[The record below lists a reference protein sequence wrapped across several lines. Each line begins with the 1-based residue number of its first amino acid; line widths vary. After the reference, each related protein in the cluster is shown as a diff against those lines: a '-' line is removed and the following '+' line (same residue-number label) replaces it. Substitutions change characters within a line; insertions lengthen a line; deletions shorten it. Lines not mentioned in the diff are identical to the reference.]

1 MGMAAIVTRCIV
13 TIFLVYSVCCCNC
26 QSDGNPSVCSSWTKL
41 QISPDPFTSMEYGNF
56 FIDIYEHTNNKK
68 SATAASEKKYFYSP
82 IGLLDNQSAVS
93 TYNRITKQP
102 EMRFRIEMWNDKVQK
117 QVVKYLSEIVG
128 HEIKSNKVRVIPLEK
143 FILKSKRPTVDY
155 SLPEWT
161 KYEKSKTLRISLSC
175 YDQKFCDEMASE
187 MRSVPEHFDHFEL
200 FYSLSSEASH
210 IKQATINVDS
220 VTSGQM
226 VTRLLQ
232 KFGGQNEVFLSNN
245 DERKMLTEMANKI
258 QMNTFADSE
267 VGSSDAEIIIYSFL
281 KDLLVMSRTTIKEQ
295 SDEMWNSVFWNE
307 DNYRP
312 DRTTRILNEIVNK
325 LSTETRKKLADMFQK
340 VVKQTEKSTSSNK
353 GVEKRREVQFN
364 LKQMEKWELVKNQS
378 DELNRTFENKEKFH
392 HNYDS
397 NSWTDVD
404 TISLT
409 ISREMANDSD
419 SSGRVEISKED
430 VKRLLQESKNHVQ
443 WDEEKFVPK
452 PMQLSQINLGKFS
465 DSQSFQDRNVRVR
478 YTNAEL
484 SASIKFVEH
493 AELTVTDEWNNLK
506 EELKDTVMTLV
517 KTNTE
522 LGHLKTDVIDLTNK
536 SEACKQE
543 LMKTKT
549 ELENNFSKN
558 VRDLSTKLNSTG
570 KELREDIIEIKTSA
584 GKLSTE
590 LKVYVQRF
598 SHELKEVEDNLRKDL
613 SATLDLMETTQTNL
627 TSTRMELGNTKSAVD
642 NLTSQLNDRTSEIV
656 DIGKMPTSCSDLQ
669 RMGHKLSGFYSV
681 KGSKKK
687 MEMVYCDF
695 YTNRNDK
702 QKTIGYADIKSAP
715 VYFHVQRN
723 TTSRT
728 INSPIPFEF
737 ARVNEGNTMNI
748 TSGKFTAPL
757 TGIYFFSITGIWYN
771 TSLRFYLNGNPIG
784 RSQGYG
790 GSLSLTFQST
800 LNLKKDDQIWV
811 QIEGNYLA
819 DDGNHHT
826 HFTGLMLEE
835 ELADFAIS

>member
-1 MGMAAIVTRCIV
+1 MGMTAIATRCIV
-13 TIFLVYSVCCCNC
+13 TIFLAFVVCCNC
-26 QSDGNPSVCSSWTKL
+26 QSDGSPNVCSSWTKL
-41 QISPDPFTSMEYGNF
+41 QISPDPFSSMEYGNF
-56 FIDIYEHTNNKK
+56 FIEIYEHTNNKK
-68 SATAASEKKYFYSP
+68 SETAASEKKYFYSP

-102 EMRFRIEMWNDKVQK
+102 EMRFRIEVWNDKVQK
-117 QVVKYLSEIVG
+117 QVVKHLSEIVG
-128 HEIKSNKVRVIPLEK
+128 HEIKSNKVRVVPLKK
-143 FILKSKRPTVDY
+143 FILKSEGPTVDY

-161 KYEKSKTLRISLSC
+161 KYEKSKTLWIYLSC
-175 YDQKFCDEMASE
+175 YDQKFCDEMANE
-187 MRSVPEHFDHFEL
+187 MRSVPEHFYHFKL

-210 IKQATINVDS
+210 IKQATINIDS

-226 VTRLLQ
+226 VTRFLQ
-232 KFGGQNEVFLSNN
+232 KFGDQNEVFLSAN
-245 DERKMLTEMANKI
+245 DERKMLTEMASKI
-258 QMNTFADSE
+258 QMDTFDDYE
-267 VGSSDAEIIIYSFL
+267 VGSPDAENIIYSFL

-295 SDEMWNSVFWNE
+295 SDEMWDSVFWNE

-312 DRTTRILNEIVNK
+312 DRTTRVLNEIVNK

-340 VVKQTEKSTSSNK
+340 VVKQTEKLTSSNK
-353 GVEKRREVQFN
+353 GVEKRREV
-364 LKQMEKWELVKNQS
+364 
-378 DELNRTFENKEKFH
+378 
-392 HNYDS
+392 
-397 NSWTDVD
+397 
-404 TISLT
+404 LT

-430 VKRLLQESKNHVQ
+430 AKKLLQESKNHVQ
-443 WDEEKFVPK
+443 WDGEKFVPK
-452 PMQLSQINLGKFS
+452 PMQLSKINLGKFN
-465 DSQSFQDRNVRVR
+465 DSQSFQDHSLRVR

-506 EELKDTVMTLV
+506 EELKDTVMTLM

-522 LGHLKTDVIDLTNK
+522 FSYLKTDLIDLTNK

-558 VRDLSTKLNSTG
+558 VHDLSTKLNSTG
-570 KELREDIIEIKTSA
+570 KELTEIKTSA
-584 GKLSTE
+584 GRLSTE

-598 SHELKEVEDNLRKDL
+598 SHELKEAEENLRKDL
-613 SATLDLMETTQTNL
+613 SATSDLLETTTTNL
-627 TSTRMELGNTKSAVD
+627 TSTRMELGNTKSTVD
-642 NLTSQLNDRTSEIV
+642 NLRTKLNDRTSEIV
-656 DIGKMPTSCSDLQ
+656 DIGKMPSSCSDLQ
-669 RMGHKLSGFYSV
+669 RMGHKLSGFFSV

-695 YTNRNDK
+695 YPNRNDN

-737 ARVNEGNTMNI
+737 GRVNEGNAMNL
-748 TSGKFTAPL
+748 TTGKFTAPRA
-757 TGIYFFSITGIWYN
+757 GIYFFSITGLWYN
-771 TSLRFYLNGNPIG
+771 TGLRFYLNGNPIG
-784 RSQGYG
+784 RSYGYAG
-790 GSLSLTFQST
+790 NLSLNFQAM

-811 QIEGNYLA
+811 QIEGNYLH
-819 DDGNHHT
+819 DDSNHYT

-835 ELADFAIS
+835 EIALEIADFTIL